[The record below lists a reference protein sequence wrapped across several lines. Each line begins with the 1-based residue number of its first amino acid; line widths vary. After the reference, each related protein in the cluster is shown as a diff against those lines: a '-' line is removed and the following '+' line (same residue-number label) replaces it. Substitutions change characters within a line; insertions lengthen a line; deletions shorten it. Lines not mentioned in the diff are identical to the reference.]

1 MISGIFNILILK
13 TTHNVKQMNPVTSR
27 QQCYEKMLTATK
39 IKANAFM
46 NTFMQIQDILLKI
59 HTLLLDVVLD

>member
-1 MISGIFNILILK
+1 
-13 TTHNVKQMNPVTSR
+13 MNPVTSR
-27 QQCYEKMLTATK
+27 QQCYEKLLTATK